1 MPERSVVLLLALIFG
16 SYAAAPAKAE
26 EATVQSQVLGY
37 WATQDS
43 ILQVSRAGDSLS
55 MRVVAMQN
63 PTYTEGE
70 PHGPPGAVRVDVNNP
85 DEALRDRQIMGM
97 ELLSDYE
104 FSKNR
109 WRGKIYDPQSGN
121 TYSSTMWVED
131 GELQMRGYIGV
142 AFLGRTQTFAPVA
155 GCTAQVRQLLVETS
169 FSAFSCD

>member
-1 MPERSVVLLLALIFG
+1 MIRTLMLLLTLSVFPI
-16 SYAAAPAKAE
+16 AAAE
-26 EATVQSQVLGY
+26 EESQQTAVIGF

-43 ILQVSRAGDSLS
+43 ILEVARAGDTLS
-55 MRVVAMQN
+55 MRVVAMEN

-85 DEALRDRQIMGM
+85 EPSLRDRPIMGL

-104 FSKNR
+104 FSKKR

-121 TYSSTMWVED
+121 IYSSTMWVED

-142 AFLGRTQTFAPVA
+142 ALLGRTQTFASVV
-155 GCTAQVRQLLVETS
+155 GCAEDIRRLLAATS
-169 FSAFSCD
+169 FDAVSCD